1 MRNPPRKAAIFA
13 ALAASG
19 AATAW
24 LGVRLYGV
32 LDPEW
37 LSDIMFTVGL
47 TTALITLV
55 LLIQA
60 LFHIRGMA
68 KLKAGSGRVA
78 QWHVSAIEWDKF
90 RAADSGRVASDPMYL
105 GNDLWIR
112 KATPPAGVDVI
123 VGEKSLIVD
132 NSYHVLRMNGLP
144 ELRLIDWLDN
154 AATVDRPPDCLEFL
168 LAYPRG
174 RYGGIK
180 YTTLRV
186 PVPESAWEQ
195 GRLAYGQFAPA
206 LERRRARGPIALR
219 NPRRTL
225 QVCAVLLAISLATT
239 AWGWIE
245 AERVG
250 WNLYNSLTPLFLLLG
265 GGAGAFFALLLAGLT
280 LLLRPRAVG

>member
-1 MRNPPRKAAIFA
+1 MRNPPRKAVLFA
-13 ALAASG
+13 ALALSG
-19 AATAW
+19 AAVAW
-24 LGVRLYGV
+24 LGVQWYGV
-32 LDPEW
+32 LDQEW
-37 LSDIMFTVGL
+37 VSDVMFTVGF
-47 TTALITLV
+47 TTTLIMLV

-60 LFHIRGMA
+60 LFHVRGMA
-68 KLKAGSGRVA
+68 KLKAGFGRVA
-78 QWHVSAIEWDKF
+78 QWRVSAVEWDKF
-90 RAADSGRVASDPMYL
+90 RTADSGRVAADPTYL

-112 KATPPAGVDVI
+112 KATPPEGVDVI

-132 NSYHVLRMNGLP
+132 NSYHILRMNGLP
-144 ELRLIDWLDN
+144 ELRSISWLDN
-154 AATVDRPPDCLEFL
+154 SATAGRPPDCLEFL

-186 PVPESAWEQ
+186 PVPQAEWVQ
-195 GRLAYGQFAPA
+195 GRLAYDQFAPE

-225 QVCAVLLAISLATT
+225 QVCGVILAISLATT
-239 AWGWIE
+239 AWGWVE

-250 WNLYNSLTPLFLLLG
+250 WNMYNSLTPLFLLLG

-280 LLLRPRAVG
+280 LLLRPKAVG

>member
-1 MRNPPRKAAIFA
+1 MRNPPRKAVLFA
-13 ALAASG
+13 ALALSG
-19 AATAW
+19 AAVAW
-24 LGVRLYGV
+24 LGVQWYGV
-32 LDPEW
+32 LDQEW
-37 LSDIMFTVGL
+37 VSDVMFTVGF
-47 TTALITLV
+47 TTTLIMLV

-60 LFHIRGMA
+60 LFHVRGMA
-68 KLKAGSGRVA
+68 KLKAGFGRVA
-78 QWHVSAIEWDKF
+78 QWHVSAVEWEKF
-90 RAADSGRVASDPMYL
+90 RAADAGRVAADPTFL

-112 KATPPAGVDVI
+112 KATPPEGVDVI

-132 NSYHVLRMNGLP
+132 NSYHILRMNGLP
-144 ELRLIDWLDN
+144 ELRSISWLDN
-154 AATVDRPPDCLEFL
+154 SATAGRPPDCLEFL

-186 PVPESAWEQ
+186 PVPQAEWVQ
-195 GRLAYGQFAPA
+195 GRLAYDQFAPE

-225 QVCAVLLAISLATT
+225 QVCGAILAISLATT
-239 AWGWIE
+239 AWGWVE

-250 WNLYNSLTPLFLLLG
+250 WNMYNSLTPLFLLLG

-280 LLLRPRAVG
+280 LLLRPRPVG